1 MGAQTLEVIPFLDTC
16 TQDIY
21 VSDVPC
27 VRGDQRVPLF
37 KFFYG
42 TSRSRV
48 SARSRPRSNWGGTKA
63 SVIFNANGPVAG
75 RVRPDDLVGRAQ
87 RVALHHPDQG
97 VREQPLGAQVLLPL
111 RAEKARRGQIGGDD
125 PKPVAPA
132 ADPEA
137 RPHRRGRRA
146 RARQLGEFAAHAKR
160 IWFKFV
166 LTMYHMLYKT
176 LYILVYIKSPNV
188 I

>member
-1 MGAQTLEVIPFLDTC
+1 M
-16 TQDIY
+16 
-21 VSDVPC
+21 SDVPC

-87 RVALHHPDQG
+87 RVALHHPDPG
-97 VREQPLGAQVLLPL
+97 VREQPLGAQVLPL
-111 RAEKARRGQIGGDD
+111 RAEEERRGQIGGDD
-125 PKPVAPA
+125 PKAVAPA

-146 RARQLGEFAAHAKR
+146 RARGVRGARETDMVQVC
-160 IWFKFV
+160 INYV
-166 LTMYHMLYKT
+166 SY
-176 LYILVYIKSPNV
+176 V